1 MKVMR
6 FGPQETPSALEVF
19 ASARVGKEIFF
30 LNKGTKISSEE
41 RGEPRSVL
49 ETLSPSPTTSTST
62 PSSVKTTGLAAVA
75 DNNCHKWPPTS
86 PLGATPSS
94 SSGGEWEM
102 ELQPIPAVL
111 EYWETLPPEAP
122 PPPPSELGSEH
133 GVLQW
138 VTAEYDAGA
147 GVETDGIGLGFVDP
161 GFVHESTVGTE
172 GESLLH
178 AMVSSQVF
186 SLCGSA
192 NNSFKGAAFG
202 NSNFKT
208 TAFGSFSSIMNQNQV
223 VPSCSNLF
231 FLPLD
236 NQPAIVTPPPPA
248 FHHHQSNSIS
258 DQEVFLDINTV
269 HLPLESFSLHQA
281 VLDKLFKA
289 AELLEVGNT
298 VSAQMILARLNYHLP
313 SPSGKPF
320 IRSAF
325 YFKEAFLFGLQG
337 RAFSDVSP
345 VLQFT
350 SFTSTQAILDEL
362 TGAKSIHV
370 IDFNIG
376 IGGNWCALI
385 QELSQRHSSS
395 NGSIELRISA
405 FVSNY
410 SHHPLEL
417 QLIQENLTNFAAN
430 LGVPF
435 LLKFLP
441 LESFDPTVM
450 MHSSIPGEAIAV
462 NFTIG
467 FGNDNTSTQTFLRL
481 IKQLSPKIV
490 ISVNH
495 GCDRNDLPFSHHFL
509 HAFRSSTILLES
521 IEATGVSPEVADK
534 IEKYLLQPRIESSI
548 IRCYKAGGQ
557 EQLLPW
563 RRLFTSAG
571 FLAVPFSSFAEAQA
585 EFLLKRMQVKG
596 FQMHKHQAALML
608 SWKQGEI
615 VSISAWRC

>member
-1 MKVMR
+1 
-6 FGPQETPSALEVF
+6 
-19 ASARVGKEIFF
+19 
-30 LNKGTKISSEE
+30 
-41 RGEPRSVL
+41 
-49 ETLSPSPTTSTST
+49 
-62 PSSVKTTGLAAVA
+62 
-75 DNNCHKWPPTS
+75 
-86 PLGATPSS
+86 
-94 SSGGEWEM
+94 M

-111 EYWETLPPEAP
+111 EYWESLPPEAP

-133 GVLQW
+133 GLLQW

-178 AMVSSQVF
+178 AMVPPPKF
-186 SLCGSA
+186 SPLCGSA

-208 TAFGSFSSIMNQNQV
+208 TAFGSFSGIMNQNQV

-258 DQEVFLDINTV
+258 DQEVLLDINTV

-313 SPSGKPF
+313 SSSGKPF

-325 YFKEAFLFGLQG
+325 YFKEAFLLASRGGNESYHSTLTTPLDVLLKLG
-337 RAFSDVSP
+337 AYKAFSDVSP

-362 TGAKSIHV
+362 SGAKSIHV

-417 QLIQENLTNFAAN
+417 QLILENLTNFAAN

-462 NFTIG
+462 NFTVG
-467 FGNDNTSTQTFLRL
+467 FGNDNPSTQTFLRL

-495 GCDRNDLPFSHHFL
+495 GSDRNDLPFSHHFL

-548 IRCYKAGGQ
+548 IRRYKAGGQ